1 MPPLAVHRSRS
12 LIPDFKLLR
21 PRDLAEARAMLA
33 ADAATV
39 PFAGGLDFV
48 NRMKEGVAPAT
59 LMMLSGIAGL
69 DTIRYSAADHAMEIG
84 AMARHDD
91 VATSETVRA
100 ILPDLAAC
108 WDRIANI
115 RIRMQGT
122 VAGNVLAGMPGY
134 EGPVLLSALG
144 ASLSYWRNGS
154 LAVAAVSELHGRDGA
169 TRFSGLATGVRMPL
183 PAAGV
188 TRHLV
193 YDRSLR
199 PALSVALQLDRA
211 GNVAISARAV
221 LGGCHDWPV
230 TRELTMQGTAM
241 SKVIG
246 AADDIAQQAFKD
258 VPPMTVP
265 WFGSPH
271 YRERVAPVVLARL
284 LRGVAR

>member
-12 LIPDFKLLR
+12 QIPDFKLLR
-21 PRDLAEARAMLA
+21 PRDLAEARAMLV
-33 ADAATV
+33 ADASTV
-39 PFAGGLDFV
+39 PFAGGLDLV

-69 DTIRYSAADHAMEIG
+69 DTIRYVAEDHAIEIG

-91 VATSETVRA
+91 VATSETVRLH
-100 ILPDLAAC
+100 LPDLAAC

-122 VAGNVLAGMPGY
+122 VAGNLLAGMPGY

-144 ASLSYWRNGS
+144 ASLSYWWKGS
-154 LAVAAVSELHGRDGA
+154 FAVAAVSELHGPDGSA
-169 TRFSGLATGVRMPL
+169 RFSSLVTGVRVPL
-183 PAAGV
+183 PAPGV

-211 GNVAISARAV
+211 GDVAISARAV

-230 TRELTMQGTAM
+230 TRELTLQGTAL

-246 AADDIAQQAFKD
+246 SADDIAQHAFKNF
-258 VPPMTVP
+258 PPMTVP

-284 LRGVAR
+284 LRGVVR

>member
-1 MPPLAVHRSRS
+1 MSPLAVHRSRS
-12 LIPDFKLLR
+12 RIPDFKLLR
-21 PRDLAEARAMLA
+21 PRDLAEAHAMLA
-33 ADAATV
+33 DDAATV
-39 PFAGGLDFV
+39 PFAGGIDLV
-48 NRMKEGVAPAT
+48 NRMKEGAAPAT

-69 DTIRYSAADHAMEIG
+69 DTVRYATAERAIEIG

-100 ILPDLAAC
+100 KLPDLAAR
-108 WDRIANI
+108 WDCIANI

-122 VAGNVLAGMPGY
+122 VAGNLLAGMPGY

-144 ASLSYWRNGS
+144 ASLSYWRMES
-154 LAVAAVSELHGRDGA
+154 LAVAAVSELHGPDGSA
-169 TRFSGLATGVRMPL
+169 RFSGLVTAVRVPL
-183 PAAGV
+183 PAPGV

-211 GNVAISARAV
+211 GDVAISARAV

-230 TRELTMQGTAM
+230 TCELTMQEAAL

-246 AADDIAQQAFKD
+246 SADDIAQHAFKD
-258 VPPMTVP
+258 VSPMTVP

-271 YRERVAPVVLARL
+271 YRERVAPAVLARL
-284 LRGVAR
+284 LRGLAR

>member
-12 LIPDFKLLR
+12 QIPAFKLLR
-21 PRDLAEARAMLA
+21 PRDLAEARAMLV

-39 PFAGGLDFV
+39 PFAGGIDLV

-69 DTIRYSAADHAMEIG
+69 DAVRYAVADHAIEIG

-91 VATSETVRA
+91 VATSEIVRA
-100 ILPDLAAC
+100 HLPDFAAC

-122 VAGNVLAGMPGY
+122 VAGNLLAGMPGY

-144 ASLSYWRNGS
+144 ASLSYWRSG
-154 LAVAAVSELHGRDGA
+154 AVATAAVSELHGPDGSA
-169 TRFSGLATGVRMPL
+169 RFSGLVTGVHVPL
-183 PAAGV
+183 PVPGV

-199 PALSVALQLDRA
+199 PALSIALQVDRA
-211 GNVAISARAV
+211 DDVVISARAV
-221 LGGCHDWPV
+221 LGGCHNWPV
-230 TRELTMQGTAM
+230 TRELTMQGAALW
-241 SKVIG
+241 KVIG
-246 AADDIAQQAFKD
+246 SADDIARHAFKD
-258 VPPMTVP
+258 VPPMTVS
-265 WFGSPH
+265 WFGKPY

-284 LRGVAR
+284 LREVAL